1 MRMLSADAIAELV
14 DSLSGPRAQARTALI
29 REIREAHAAAVEA
42 GDVDEGTAIAA
53 TFTLQELTERGVRD
67 ADTKGAGIKAG
78 RNGKGEIALVRTVD
92 EDTVLVVL
100 RNEEDVEPEG
110 EDNEEASE

>member
-14 DSLSGPRAQARTALI
+14 DSLTGPRAQARTALI
-29 REIREAHAAAVEA
+29 REIRESYAAAVEA
-42 GDVDEGTAIAA
+42 GDVEPGTAQAA

-92 EDTVLVVL
+92 EDTVLIVL
-100 RNEEDVEPEG
+100 RDEADVEADDH
-110 EDNEEASE
+110 EDHE